1 LNLSYLVEM
10 HKIAHGY
17 AYVLVLQALF
27 ANAYLLGE
35 TPFAYIM
42 TKRGSSVG
50 EIFSEVFVYCIEGEL
65 CESFFSL

>member
-1 LNLSYLVEM
+1 M
-10 HKIAHGY
+10 HKIAYGY

-50 EIFSEVFVYCIEGEL
+50 EIC
-65 CESFFSL
+65 

>member
-1 LNLSYLVEM
+1 MNLSYLVEM
-10 HKIAHGY
+10 HQIAHGY

-65 CESFFSL
+65 SESFYL

>member
-1 LNLSYLVEM
+1 MNLSYLVEM

-65 CESFFSL
+65 SESFSL